1 MQAELVYGLAP
12 VWRKQRRD
20 NVSDISQ
27 ASLIA
32 LTPMNPAY
40 QHDPHAVLRPLREKC
55 PVARDQQTGTFIVTG
70 YVDTHRVLANRRT
83 LRDGA
88 RAEEAAVL
96 TRQQAAQ
103 LPVGV
108 PRTEAVSILGLDDPD
123 HARIRRPL
131 QRAFYARVKTCRP
144 RVAAVIDAA
153 LDAIDPTHPFDLM
166 ATFCVPIPVDA
177 VAAILGVD
185 AGRLDDFREW
195 SEGVILGLNPF
206 RSPEQTATLERCRLA
221 LRMYFGEQIERR
233 RADPKDDLISD
244 MVALQAEGA
253 AINDVELAVNLIALL
268 VGGNLTTTDLIGNGA
283 RLLMRNPAERDKLLA
298 NPSLAPAM
306 VEEVLRYE
314 GPIDI
319 TQRIMAEDC
328 RIGGCPV
335 GATQAVTTV
344 LRAANRDPAVYDDAE
359 RFVIDAERTP
369 HLSFG
374 GGSHICIGA
383 PLARLEG
390 QLALLKLFQRF
401 PNLCIVDPDAEP
413 KWRTLPFFRG
423 LEELIVQA

>member
-1 MQAELVYGLAP
+1 
-12 VWRKQRRD
+12 
-20 NVSDISQ
+20 
-27 ASLIA
+27 LIA
-32 LTPMNPAY
+32 LTPLNPAY
-40 QHDPHAVLRPLREKC
+40 QHDPHEVLRPLRETC
-55 PVARDQQTGTFIVTG
+55 PVARDDQTGTFIVTS
-70 YVDTHRVLANRRT
+70 YTDAHRVLANRRT
-83 LRDGA
+83 FRDGA

-103 LPVGV
+103 LPAGV
-108 PRTEAVSILGLDDPD
+108 PRAEVVSILALDDPD

-131 QRAFYARVKTCRP
+131 QRAFYARVKTCRS
-144 RVAAVIDAA
+144 RVEAVIDAA
-153 LDAIDPTHPFDLM
+153 LDAIDPTQPFDLM

-177 VAAILGVD
+177 IAAILGVD
-185 AGRLDDFREW
+185 GDRLADFREW

-206 RSPEQTATLERCRLA
+206 RSPDQTARLERCRAA
-221 LRMYFGEQIERR
+221 LRAHFKEQIERR
-233 RADPKDDLISD
+233 RAAAQDDLISD
-244 MVALQAEGA
+244 MVALQAGGA
-253 AINDVELAVNLIALL
+253 EINDDELAINLIALL

-283 RLLMRNPAERDKLLA
+283 RLLMLNPIERDKLLA
-298 NPSLAPAM
+298 DPSLAPAL

-319 TQRIMAEDC
+319 TQRIMADDGE
-328 RIGGCPV
+328 IGGCPV
-335 GATQAVTTV
+335 AATQAVTTV

-359 RFVIDAERTP
+359 QFIIDAKRAP

-401 PNLCIVDPDAEP
+401 PGLRMVEPDAEP

-423 LEELIVQA
+423 MEELLVQA

>member
-1 MQAELVYGLAP
+1 M
-12 VWRKQRRD
+12 
-20 NVSDISQ
+20 VSDPH

-40 QHDPHAVLRPLREKC
+40 QHDPHEVLRPLRDAC
-55 PVARDQQTGTFIVTG
+55 PVARDPQMGTFIITRYADV
-70 YVDTHRVLANRRT
+70 HRVLANRRT
-83 LRDGA
+83 FRDGA

-96 TRQQAAQ
+96 ARRQAAQ
-103 LPVGV
+103 SPAGV
-108 PRTEAVSILGLDDPD
+108 ARAEVASILTLDDPD

-131 QRAFYARVKTCRP
+131 QRAFYARVKTCRA
-144 RVAAVIDAA
+144 RVEQVIDAA
-153 LDAIDPTHPFDLM
+153 LDAVDPTRPFDLM
-166 ATFCVPIPVDA
+166 ASFCVPIPVDA
-177 VAAILGVD
+177 IAGVLGVD
-185 AGRLDDFREW
+185 GDRLADFREW

-206 RSPEQTATLERCRLA
+206 RSPEQTAVLERCRAA
-221 LRMYFGEQIERR
+221 LHAYFHEQIDDRR
-233 RADPKDDLISD
+233 KSPRDDLISD

-253 AINDVELAVNLIALL
+253 DINDVELTINLIALL

-283 RLLMRNPAERDKLLA
+283 RLLMLNPAERDKLLA
-298 NPSLAPAM
+298 DPSLAPAL

-319 TQRIMAEDC
+319 TQRIMADDVE
-328 RIGGCPV
+328 IGSCPIT
-335 GATQAVTTV
+335 ATQAVTTV
-344 LRAANRDPAVYDDAE
+344 LRAANRDPDVYDEPE
-359 RFVIDAERTP
+359 RFLIDARRAP

-401 PNLCIVDPDAEP
+401 PELRIVDADAEP

>member
-1 MQAELVYGLAP
+1 M
-12 VWRKQRRD
+12 
-20 NVSDISQ
+20 SDDPS

-40 QHDPHAVLRPLREKC
+40 QHDPHAVLRPLREAC
-55 PVARDQQTGTFIVTG
+55 PVGRDAQAGTFIVTR
-70 YVDTHRVLANRRT
+70 YADAHRVLANRRT
-83 LRDGA
+83 WRDGG

-96 TRQQAAQ
+96 ARRQAAQ
-103 LPVGV
+103 APAGV
-108 PRTEAVSILGLDDPD
+108 PRPETVSILTLDDPD

-131 QRAFYARVKTCRP
+131 QRAFYARVKTCRE
-144 RVAAVIDAA
+144 RVEQVIDAA
-153 LDAIDPTHPFDLM
+153 LDAIDPARPFDLM
-166 ATFCVPIPVDA
+166 AAYCVPVPVDA
-177 VAAILGVD
+177 IAAILGVD
-185 AGRLDDFREW
+185 GDRLDDFRRW

-206 RSPEQTATLERCRLA
+206 RSPEQTAALERCRAA
-221 LRMYFGEQIERR
+221 LDAYFAEQVADR
-233 RADPKDDLISD
+233 RAHPRDDLISD
-244 MVALQAEGA
+244 MVALQADGA
-253 AINDVELAVNLIALL
+253 EINDRELAVNLIALL

-283 RLLMRNPAERDKLLA
+283 RLLMLNPGERDKLLA
-298 NPSLAPAM
+298 DPDLAPAL

-319 TQRIMAEDC
+319 AQRIMAQDEEV
-328 RIGGCPV
+328 GGCPV
-335 GATQAVTTV
+335 AATQSVTAV
-344 LRAANRDPAVYDDAE
+344 LRAANRDPAVFADPD
-359 RFVIDAERTP
+359 RFAIDEKRSP

-401 PNLCIVDPDAEP
+401 PSLRIAEPDAEP

-423 LEELIVQA
+423 LEELVVHA